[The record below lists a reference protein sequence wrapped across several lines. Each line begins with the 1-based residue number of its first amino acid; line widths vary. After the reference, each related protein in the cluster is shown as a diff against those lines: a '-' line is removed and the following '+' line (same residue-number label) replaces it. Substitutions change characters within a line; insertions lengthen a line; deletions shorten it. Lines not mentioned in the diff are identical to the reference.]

1 MKSKTHR
8 LTLAGALAFVASLP
22 SLHAQTW
29 NGGGIDSNWST
40 AANWDTPPT
49 FPSTG
54 TASALTFDGTTGRT
68 SNNETA
74 GRTVGKITFNETAGE
89 FTLTGSAITLNG
101 NVSFS
106 ANPTS
111 VVEQTIDLG
120 IDMGAT
126 ARQFIPQSNG
136 NIVLNG
142 LVTGTAGLI
151 RNASSGGSLTLG
163 NNNNSFSGNINVR
176 GLGLTFATIAN
187 KGVNSAVGQGAGVGV
202 ADFQLGAGSADGE
215 LVYTGA
221 GSTTNRMIQVGGA
234 AAGLATQNKGAIIT
248 ANGTGTLVFTGAD
261 FNVAQSG
268 VTSATARAL
277 TLRGSNTGDN
287 RISGII
293 RNNTAGASGTGNVT
307 LTKHGAG
314 KWILEGD
321 NTYSGNTS
329 VTAGTLA
336 TGATGTFGT
345 GNITVSNNLTTL
357 TLGNADSIADTATL
371 TFGAGT
377 IINLDF
383 ASTATET
390 VGSVVLTGSHSLFLT
405 AGEVYDKD
413 ELNALFGGTV
423 FKGTGTLMVASAIP
437 EPSTFA
443 GLAGLAALAF
453 GLGSRPR
460 AKRTAA
466 ATLN

>member
-1 MKSKTHR
+1 MKSKS
-8 LTLAGALAFVASLP
+8 LLPTLAGALALGSLP

-29 NGGGIDSNWST
+29 DGGGGVDNNWGT
-40 AANWDTPPT
+40 AANWSPESVPT
-49 FPSTG
+49 FPS
-54 TASALTFDGTTGRT
+54 ALTFAGSTGLT
-68 SNNETA
+68 SNNELA
-74 GRTVGKITFNETAGE
+74 GRTVTGITFDKDAGA
-89 FTLTGSAITLNG
+89 FTLTGASITLNG

-111 VVEQTIDLG
+111 VVTQTINLG

-126 ARQFIPQSNG
+126 ARQFIPQPNG

-187 KGVNSAVGQGAGVGV
+187 KGVNSAVGQGAGAGV
-202 ADFQLGAGSADGE
+202 ADFLIGAGADGE
-215 LVYTGA
+215 LVYTGT
-221 GSTTNRMIQVGGA
+221 GSTTNRMIQIGGA
-234 AAGLATQNKGAIIT
+234 ASVANTTGAIIT
-248 ANGTGTLVFTGAD
+248 ANGTGALVFNGAN
-261 FNVAQSG
+261 FNVAQTD

-277 TLRGSNTGDN
+277 TLQGSNLGDN
-287 RISGII
+287 RITGII
-293 RNNTAGASGTGNVT
+293 GNNTAGASGTGAVT

-321 NTYSGNTS
+321 NTYSGGTTVS
-329 VTAGTLA
+329 AGHLA
-336 TGATGTFGT
+336 TAAAGTFGD